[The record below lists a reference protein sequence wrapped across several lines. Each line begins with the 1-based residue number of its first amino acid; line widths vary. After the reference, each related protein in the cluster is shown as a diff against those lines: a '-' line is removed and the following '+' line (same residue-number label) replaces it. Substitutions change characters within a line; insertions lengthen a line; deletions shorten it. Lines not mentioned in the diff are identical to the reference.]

1 MKYKLDRGAHSVY
14 SLHYHLIFVVKYRRK
29 VFTDDEI
36 IDFLKQK
43 IHEISE
49 TFEVEIYIALYGKYY
64 VHILF
69 KAKPTLN
76 IPKYKAN
83 AEHSE
88 VHQCPEN
95 HNIERDQEKIPRSQE
110 KAVEKCLLVF
120 LILLSDNWTGYI
132 RCSEEIRGITG

>member
-29 VFTDDEI
+29 VFTSNEI

-49 TFEVEIYIALYGKYY
+49 TFEVEVLAIECDADH

-76 IPKYKAN
+76 IPKYIN
-83 AEHSE
+83 ALKTITS
-88 VHQCPEN
+88 
-95 HNIERDQEKIPRSQE
+95 R
-110 KAVEKCLLVF
+110 
-120 LILLSDNWTGYI
+120 
-132 RCSEEIRGITG
+132 EIRRKFPEVKEKLGKNVFWSPSYFLATTGQVTLDVLKKYVESQGENDAD

>member
-14 SLHYHLIFVVKYRRK
+14 ALYYHLILVIKYRRK
-29 VFTDDEI
+29 VFTNDKI

-49 TFEVEIYIALYGKYY
+49 THEVEILAIETDQDH

-76 IPKYKAN
+76 IPKYIN
-83 AEHSE
+83 ALKTITS
-88 VHQCPEN
+88 
-95 HNIERDQEKIPRSQE
+95 R
-110 KAVEKCLLVF
+110 
-120 LILLSDNWTGYI
+120 
-132 RCSEEIRGITG
+132 EIRRNFPEVKEKLWRNAFWSPSYFLATSGQVTLDVLKAYVESQGEKE

>member
-29 VFTDDEI
+29 VFTSNEI

-49 TFEVEIYIALYGKYY
+49 TFEDEVLAIECDADH

-76 IPKYKAN
+76 IPKYIN
-83 AEHSE
+83 ALKTITS
-88 VHQCPEN
+88 
-95 HNIERDQEKIPRSQE
+95 R
-110 KAVEKCLLVF
+110 
-120 LILLSDNWTGYI
+120 
-132 RCSEEIRGITG
+132 EIRRKFPEVKEKLCKNVFWSPSYFLATTGQVTLDVLKKYVESQGENNAD